1 MRKISALSMNTGQV
15 EGLPKNPRFI
25 KDKKYESLVKSIKEY
40 PEMLGLREVI
50 AYDTGKELVVIAG
63 NMWLKACKEAGIK
76 DVPVKILP
84 QNTPIDKL
92 KAYTIKDNLPY
103 GEWDIDL
110 LANEWDIPELEELGF
125 DLAEL
130 GLFDGEGS
138 AQDGIDDTY
147 TRKIV
152 APVYEPKGEKPPI
165 KELIDREKTVNLI
178 AEIEQAELPEDIEYF
193 LKMAA
198 ERHSVFHFRKIAEFY
213 CHADEQVQDLM
224 EKSGLVIID
233 FKKAIEYGFVH
244 MTERLGELAYLEES
258 ENDEG

>member
-1 MRKISALSMNTGQV
+1 MIQLSSLKRLKN
-15 EGLPKNPRFI
+15 NPRQI
-25 KDKKYESLVKSIKEY
+25 SD
-40 PEMLGLREVI
+40 
-50 AYDTGKELVVIAG
+50 AA
-63 NMWLKACKEAGIK
+63 
-76 DVPVKILP
+76 
-84 QNTPIDKL
+84 IDKL
-92 KAYTIKDNLPY
+92 KQSIERDGKFMEARPMIVTSDGVIIGGNQRHRACIELGMKEVPESWVKRVDWTEEEARRFSVVDNAPKGMA

-138 AQDGIDDTY
+138 GQDEIDDIY

-165 KELIDREKTVNLI
+165 KELIDREKTANLI

-244 MTERLGELAYLEES
+244 MTEKLGELADLEES